1 MSHSL
6 LGLDEGGD
14 ALSEVVDIIEEP
26 GPEAL
31 LLNGPHE
38 PFGHSV
44 ALRLTD
50 EGGSA

>member
-26 GPEAL
+26 GPEHCSL
-31 LLNGPHE
+31 MVRMN
-38 PFGHSV
+38 
-44 ALRLTD
+44 R
-50 EGGSA
+50 SATPLP